1 MLYKR
6 IAKIKFVFLMTILTG
21 LNYIGVCQGDSLG
34 YYYKD
39 SIYWMRY
46 ERYNPFVWLNMA
58 SIPMRVTKTR
68 TDCLE
73 IVEYSRQGVSGPKS
87 NRIILTF
94 NRCSPSLSR
103 YESKIVYF
111 EPFFPKTPE
120 FSAKLEFIDSLD
132 FSYLEKNYTI
142 KKYKAEM
149 LKGEY
154 ITLYYNDSIGIIK
167 QYGSY
172 RSIEEDNIEI
182 KFITLDDPRT
192 DLAQAFLSAIRNNN
206 AFHERYDFGPRIIQR
221 EIIDKKLFK
230 KTKRLYKK
238 KGYI

>member
-1 MLYKR
+1 M
-6 IAKIKFVFLMTILTG
+6 KIRFILLVSILTT
-21 LNYIGVCQGDSLG
+21 LNCTGHCQTDSLRSH
-34 YYYKD
+34 KD

-46 ERYNPFVWLNMA
+46 EKYNPYIWLNVV

-73 IVEYSRQGVSGPKS
+73 IIEYSYQGVSGPKS

-94 NRCSPSLSR
+94 NRCAPSLSK

-111 EPFFPKTPE
+111 ATFFPEIPE
-120 FSAKLEFIDSLD
+120 FSAKLDFVDSLD
-132 FSYLEKNYTI
+132 FSYMDKNYTI
-142 KKYKAEM
+142 KKYKAEVW
-149 LKGEY
+149 KGEY

-172 RSIEEDNIEI
+172 RSISEDNIELEYI
-182 KFITLDDPRT
+182 RLKDPQK

-206 AFHERYDFGPRIIQR
+206 TFHERYDFGPRVIQR